1 MQRTTEPNRSRCT
14 WAGSDPLMVAYHDK
28 EWGLPVH
35 DDRTHFE
42 FLVLEGAQAG
52 LSWST
57 ILNKREGYRRSFADF
72 DAAKVARYSPAKI
85 EKLLTDPS
93 IVRNRAKVA
102 ATVSNAKAFL
112 DLQKDEGSFNAYL
125 WGLAGGKPIVR
136 RRRSMSDIPATSPLS
151 HKLSTDLKER
161 GFRFVGPTVM
171 YAHLQAVG
179 VVNDHVVSCFRWSE
193 VQG

>member
-1 MQRTTEPNRSRCT
+1 
-14 WAGSDPLMVAYHDK
+14 MVAYHDK

-72 DAAKVARYSPAKI
+72 DVAKVARYSPAKV

-93 IVRNRAKVA
+93 IVRNRAKVT

-112 DLQKDEGSFNAYL
+112 DLQKDEGSFDAYL
-125 WGLAGGKPIVR
+125 WDLAGGKPVVR

-151 HKLSTDLKER
+151 RKLSTDLKDR